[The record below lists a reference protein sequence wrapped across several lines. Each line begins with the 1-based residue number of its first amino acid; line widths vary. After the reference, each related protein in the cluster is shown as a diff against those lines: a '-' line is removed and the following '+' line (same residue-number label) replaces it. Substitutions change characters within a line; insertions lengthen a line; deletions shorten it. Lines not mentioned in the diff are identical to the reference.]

1 MKTIQWK
8 HFFAASKKTMT
19 KPQILKRSKFGL
31 LDTLGVTQ
39 SKSEPSILL
48 MVKAYKLPMSADQ
61 KNLSDI
67 EQVSRVFQVICR
79 KFVKVFGKRGMTFV
93 IDTWAFF
100 QSVWS
105 AFLRFNRIKVAAVT
119 ASNPRTMTCE
129 AGSEWV
135 SPSIYRP
142 CRS

>member
-1 MKTIQWK
+1 
-8 HFFAASKKTMT
+8 MT

-31 LDTLGVTQ
+31 LDTLCVTQ

-79 KFVKVFGKRGMTFV
+79 KFVKVFGKRGMTFE
-93 IDTWAFF
+93 IDTSAFF
-100 QSVWS
+100 QSV
-105 AFLRFNRIKVAAVT
+105 
-119 ASNPRTMTCE
+119 
-129 AGSEWV
+129 
-135 SPSIYRP
+135 
-142 CRS
+142 

>member
-1 MKTIQWK
+1 MKTMQWK
-8 HFFAASKKTMT
+8 HFCASNKKIMT

-79 KFVKVFGKRGMTFV
+79 KFVKVFGKRGMTFE
-93 IDTWAFF
+93 IDTSAFF

-119 ASNPRTMTCE
+119 ASNPRPMTCE

-142 CRS
+142 WRS